1 MGISVLWGW
10 FFKGRRLKER
20 NELIA
25 KAQSWPTATA
35 KLLPGV
41 LVDKDEL
48 VEGTS
53 AQDRQV
59 EFPYYF
65 TLESGYFGGHLRTVP
80 CSEGEA
86 RRLMKQ
92 VPEGVAITIRY
103 NPENPDEACVL
114 ATDNEG
120 VLPVAVWEG

>member
-1 MGISVLWGW
+1 MILWDW
-10 FFKGRRLKER
+10 FFRMRRRKQREER
-20 NELIA
+20 LA
-25 KAQSWPTATA
+25 AARAWPAAAA

-48 VEGTS
+48 AEGTV

-65 TLESGYFGGHLRTVP
+65 TLESGYFGGHVRTAA

-92 VPEGVAITIRY
+92 VPEGTAITVRY
-103 NPENPDEACVL
+103 NPANPDEACVL
-114 ATDNEG
+114 AGDNAG
-120 VLPVAVWEG
+120 ALVVGVWEG

>member
-1 MGISVLWGW
+1 MVLWDW
-10 FFKGRRLKER
+10 FFRMQRRKKRDAL
-20 NELIA
+20 LA
-25 KAQSWPTATA
+25 AAQAWPAATA

-48 VEGTS
+48 AEGTV

-59 EFPYYF
+59 EFPFYF
-65 TLESGYFGGHLRTVP
+65 TLESGYFGGHMRTVP

-92 VPEGVAITIRY
+92 VPEGTAITVRY
-103 NPENPDEACVL
+103 SPANPDEVCVL
-114 ATDNEG
+114 AGDNDG
-120 VLPVAVWEG
+120 VLPAGLWEG

>member
-1 MGISVLWGW
+1 MFLWDW
-10 FFKGRRLKER
+10 FFRMQRRKKRAALLEAAR
-20 NELIA
+20 A
-25 KAQSWPTATA
+25 WPTVTA

-48 VEGTS
+48 AEGTV

-65 TLESGYFGGHLRTVP
+65 TLESGYFGGHMRTIA

-92 VPEGVAITIRY
+92 VSEGTAITVRH
-103 NPENPDEACVL
+103 NPANPDETCVL
-114 ATDNEG
+114 AADNEG
-120 VLPVAVWEG
+120 ALPIGLWQG

>member
-59 EFPYYF
+59 EFPFYF
-65 TLESGYFGGHLRTVP
+65 SLEAGFFGGHLRTVAL
-80 CSEGEA
+80 SEGEA
-86 RRLMKQ
+86 RRLMK
-92 VPEGVAITIRY
+92 VVEEGTAVTVRHDAA
-103 NPENPDEACVL
+103 NPDEVCVL
-114 ATDNEG
+114 RADNVG
-120 VLPVAVWEG
+120 VIPVEIWEG

>member
-1 MGISVLWGW
+1 MVLWDW
-10 FFKGRRLKER
+10 FFRMQRRKKRVALLEAAR
-20 NELIA
+20 G
-25 KAQSWPTATA
+25 WPTAEA

-41 LVDKDEL
+41 LADKDEIA
-48 VEGTS
+48 EGTV

-65 TLESGYFGGHLRTVP
+65 TLEAGFFGGFLRTVA

-92 VPEGVAITIRY
+92 VVEGTLVTVRY
-103 NPENPDEACVL
+103 NGANPDEVCVL
-114 ATDNEG
+114 AADNVG
-120 VLPVAVWEG
+120 VLPVEVWEG